1 MKRIVVKVGTST
13 LTHASGLLNLGRME
27 KLVRQL
33 ADLHNRGLEVV
44 LVTSG
49 AIGAGVGVFG
59 LKERP
64 KTIPEKQACAAA
76 GQLSLMHMYQ
86 KMFSEYGKIC
96 GQILLT
102 AADMADR
109 QRFLN
114 SRNTFFTLLS
124 MGAIPIV
131 NENDAVVV
139 AEIKVGDNDTLS
151 AMVAA
156 LVEADQLVILSDID
170 GLYDSDPRQNSEAK
184 LVKTVN
190 AITPAIEA
198 MASGAGSKLGTGGM
212 ATKIKA
218 ARIATSAGC
227 AMRIVNGSVDGIL
240 LKVADGE
247 AVGTLFQPS
256 GDGMAARHHW
266 LIYDAKP
273 KGKIHVDMGA
283 AEAVRKRKS
292 LLPKGVTS
300 SAGRFEHGDVVLVLD
315 PDGNEVARGIS
326 NYAAQQVDE
335 IKGLDTKTIEKK
347 LGCKNYDEVIHVNNL
362 VIKGV
367 HY

>member
-1 MKRIVVKVGTST
+1 
-13 LTHASGLLNLGRME
+13 
-27 KLVRQL
+27 
-33 ADLHNRGLEVV
+33 
-44 LVTSG
+44 
-49 AIGAGVGVFG
+49 
-59 LKERP
+59 
-64 KTIPEKQACAAA
+64 
-76 GQLSLMHMYQ
+76 
-86 KMFSEYGKIC
+86 
-96 GQILLT
+96 
-102 AADMADR
+102 
-109 QRFLN
+109 
-114 SRNTFFTLLS
+114 
-124 MGAIPIV
+124 
-131 NENDAVVV
+131 
-139 AEIKVGDNDTLS
+139 
-151 AMVAA
+151 
-156 LVEADQLVILSDID
+156 
-170 GLYDSDPRQNSEAK
+170 
-184 LVKTVN
+184 
-190 AITPAIEA
+190 
-198 MASGAGSKLGTGGM
+198 M